1 MASQRIRCAA
11 LVGANPAKF
20 ARPRC
25 VAHETGD
32 VMADLIPPPGLEQT
46 LPTDISPDQRI
57 AVWIDLM
64 ETADE
69 LLLAGL
75 RREVGPDGDLREAYR
90 RWFAGYRAEHD
101 KANKQMM
108 EKLRTL
114 GT

>member
-1 MASQRIRCAA
+1 
-11 LVGANPAKF
+11 
-20 ARPRC
+20 
-25 VAHETGD
+25 
-32 VMADLIPPPGLEQT
+32 MADLIPPLGMEPT
-46 LPTDISPDQRI
+46 LPKNISLDQRI

-64 ETADE
+64 DTADE

-90 RWFAGYRAEHD
+90 RWFADYRADHD
-101 KANKQMM
+101 KANRRMM